1 MEGHVGTTGT
11 GTSHIFLDSFGWAG
25 GVGTGGHIAIHPR
38 AGTYIAMASCW
49 LRWGGLER
57 AQKVVLNRPNDGAA
71 AMVFLW
77 DLRARARARA
87 PPHNFCL
94 ISVQVIRWHWE
105 ELLFTEEFIH
115 QSKMPTG
122 TFCPWFWVYV
132 RWHIFLL
139 YFYVAHVELVLQTY
153 FLAVKNYGL
162 KVPVITFPVM
172 YTPCKMPI
180 MCPWF

>member
-1 MEGHVGTTGT
+1 MEHVMKSFTWCRIWMSRRCGHWRARSNTP
-11 GTSHIFLDSFGWAG
+11 
-25 GVGTGGHIAIHPR
+25 TGGHEHSNSELLVVLR
-38 AGTYIAMASCW
+38 W
-49 LRWGGLER
+49 LREGTDAGVGPSKWWCGSHG
-57 AQKVVLNRPNDGAA
+57 
-71 AMVFLW
+71 FLW
-77 DLRARARARA
+77 DLRARARA
-87 PPHNFCL
+87 PPHNFGL

-153 FLAVKNYGL
+153 FLTVKNYGL

-172 YTPCKMPI
+172 YAPYKMPI